1 MTPPTFE
8 AGSYYTGVGSR
19 ETPADILNFMG
30 SVAAALAERGLI
42 LRSGG
47 ATGAD
52 EAFELGCAGK
62 PSQIFVPWRGFTRRL
77 TIGSTLYVISE
88 LPCYEQAR
96 ILAREHHPNWAR
108 CTEGARL
115 LHSRNV
121 TQVLGPTLNEPS
133 AFLLCWTK
141 SGGAVGGTGQA
152 IRVAEAND
160 VPVYN
165 LRHAPTLRA
174 FSEALGLSYAP

>member
-1 MTPPTFE
+1 MTLPE
-8 AGSYYTGVGSR
+8 LQAGTYYTGVGAR
-19 ETPADILNFMG
+19 ETPVEILAFMR
-30 SVAAALAERGLI
+30 SAAEALAQRGLV

-52 EAFELGCAGK
+52 EAFESGCAGQ

-77 TIGSTLYVISE
+77 TIGSTVYVISE
-88 LPCYEQAR
+88 LSCYQQAR
-96 ILAREHHPNWAR
+96 ELAREHHPNWGR

-115 LHSRNV
+115 MHSRNV
-121 TQVLGPTLNEPS
+121 TQVLGPELNQPS

-141 SGGAVGGTGQA
+141 NGGAVGGTGQA
-152 IRVAEAND
+152 IRLANAYE